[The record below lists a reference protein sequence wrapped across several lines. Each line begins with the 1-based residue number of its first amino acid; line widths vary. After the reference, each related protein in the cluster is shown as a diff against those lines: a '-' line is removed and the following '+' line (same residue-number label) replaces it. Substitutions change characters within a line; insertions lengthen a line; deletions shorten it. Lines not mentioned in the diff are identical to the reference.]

1 MLDTTQ
7 DSVQGNEQIVN
18 EVCMT
23 ICTVNGSGSATAN
36 NILYR
41 ALFRMGILTSGKN
54 IFPSNIKGLPTWFVI
69 RASARGYT
77 GRVEYDDM
85 VVAMNPATIQ
95 KDVSYLR
102 NGGVLFY
109 ADHLEKPEITDK
121 EVIIYPMP
129 IKTLMKQVDAP
140 RNLQSYMENM
150 LYVGIVGQ
158 VLRIPEE
165 ILKATVEHQFRSKPA
180 VAE

>member
-1 MLDTTQ
+1 
-7 DSVQGNEQIVN
+7 
-18 EVCMT
+18 
-23 ICTVNGSGSATAN
+23 
-36 NILYR
+36 
-41 ALFRMGILTSGKN
+41 
-54 IFPSNIKGLPTWFVI
+54 
-69 RASARGYT
+69 
-77 GRVEYDDM
+77 M

-109 ADHLEKPEITDK
+109 ADHLEKPEIDK

-150 LYVGIVGQ
+150 FYVGIVGQ

-180 VAE
+180 VAESNFNIVKLGFQYALENIGRRRIPYLQPLPEFA